1 MVKENDTWQF
11 ANCHFLISKIPTQAH
26 PTHLHL
32 SKILTDSCFLM
43 EGRGTSP
50 PTSFSCLCYCPENFL
65 PLEINLLWGGK
76 KKMYLL
82 CHLSLSFHQISWRRS
97 VGGRARAGAE
107 VIKLWVWGN
116 VRHSQT
122 SLTPRAVIC
131 QNELWSRILLI
142 TLQGGGE
149 ERSHRRLASPLG
161 SLISHLLF
169 FVCHRRT
176 FKKQSERFDIDRPGA
191 FASFN
196 KVLVIFTRLF
206 FGVFF
211 AKKLNIILL
220 FSSFFPLLS
229 LSQALCGVFKVLLS
243 EMRWIPSQA
252 WSTVLAAGL
261 W

>member
-11 ANCHFLISKIPTQAH
+11 ANCHFPISKIPARAR

-32 SKILTDSCFLM
+32 SEILTDSRLLM
-43 EGRGTSP
+43 EGWGTSP

-76 KKMYLL
+76 KKKMYLL

-97 VGGRARAGAE
+97 VGGGARAGAE

-142 TLQGGGE
+142 TLQGGG
-149 ERSHRRLASPLG
+149 HRRLASPLV
-161 SLISHLLF
+161 SLFSHLLS
-169 FVCHRRT
+169 FVCRRRT
-176 FKKQSERFDIDRPGA
+176 FRKQSGKFDVDRPGA
-191 FASFN
+191 FLLPFKKA
-196 KVLVIFTRLF
+196 LVIFTR
-206 FGVFF
+206 
-211 AKKLNIILL
+211 N
-220 FSSFFPLLS
+220 
-229 LSQALCGVFKVLLS
+229 
-243 EMRWIPSQA
+243 
-252 WSTVLAAGL
+252 
-261 W
+261 

>member
-11 ANCHFLISKIPTQAH
+11 ANCHFPISKITTRAR

-32 SKILTDSCFLM
+32 SEILTDSRLLM
-43 EGRGTSP
+43 EGWGTSP

-76 KKMYLL
+76 KKKKYLL

-97 VGGRARAGAE
+97 VGGGARAGAE

-142 TLQGGGE
+142 TLQGGGAPPS
-149 ERSHRRLASPLG
+149 RVTA
-161 SLISHLLF
+161 
-169 FVCHRRT
+169 
-176 FKKQSERFDIDRPGA
+176 RF
-191 FASFN
+191 S
-196 KVLVIFTRLF
+196 
-206 FGVFF
+206 
-211 AKKLNIILL
+211 L
-220 FSSFFPLLS
+220 FSSSVFRLSATNIQKAVREVRRRPTWSFFCFLQKKRWLS
-229 LSQALCGVFKVLLS
+229 LQEIKHNPPIFFFLSTCLSQPGPVWCV
-243 EMRWIPSQA
+243 
-252 WSTVLAAGL
+252 
-261 W
+261 